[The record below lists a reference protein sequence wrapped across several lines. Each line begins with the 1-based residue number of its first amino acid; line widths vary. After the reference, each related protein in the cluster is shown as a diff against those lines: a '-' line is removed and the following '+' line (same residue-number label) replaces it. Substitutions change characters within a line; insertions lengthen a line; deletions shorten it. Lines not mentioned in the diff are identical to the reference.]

1 MPLDPHVVAERGR
14 KIYDK
19 VRREMEAE
27 HPGKFVVVDT
37 RSEKLCIGDSP
48 ETAYRAARKAK
59 LTGPFHFVRIGDRGV
74 YRSTRPPRWR
84 RRAAG

>member
-1 MPLDPHVVAERGR
+1 MSLDPEAVAERGR

-19 VRREMEAE
+19 VRRAMEAE
-27 HPGKFVVVDT
+27 HQGKFVIVDT
-37 RSEKLCIGDSP
+37 RSEKVIIGESP
-48 ETAYRAARKAK
+48 ESAYREARKAK
-59 LTGPFHFVRIGDRGV
+59 LTGPFHFVRVGDRGV